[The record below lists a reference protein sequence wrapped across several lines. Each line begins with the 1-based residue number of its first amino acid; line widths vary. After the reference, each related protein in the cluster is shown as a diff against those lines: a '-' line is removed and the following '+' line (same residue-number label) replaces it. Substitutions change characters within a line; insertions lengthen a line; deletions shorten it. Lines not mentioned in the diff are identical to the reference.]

1 MIAQALSLY
10 KNLIGNGLN
19 TLKEEDSSG
28 VATATVTDN
37 KGGESLTSSADPL
50 SISGGNVG
58 FSLQRPG
65 KETN

>member
-10 KNLIGNGLN
+10 KNLIGNGSN

-28 VATATVTDN
+28 IATATD
-37 KGGESLTSSADPL
+37 KGEERLTSSADPL
-50 SISGGNVG
+50 TISGGNGG
-58 FSLQRPG
+58 FSLQSSV